1 MTMLARRQ
9 PGLIF
14 TYSNSSQSL
23 IIFRSLGIN
32 TAPELVNTG
41 LTAVQVKKLLSLIA
55 ANCPME
61 SLNLSANVL
70 SMVEPELMAQAV
82 NKLKDV
88 TLIDTNL
95 SVNQVLRIDHIS

>member
-1 MTMLARRQ
+1 MCTWHLTQ
-9 PGLIF
+9 IDK
-14 TYSNSSQSL
+14 QS
-23 IIFRSLGIN
+23 
-32 TAPELVNTG
+32 
-41 LTAVQVKKLLSLIA
+41 
-55 ANCPME
+55 MYMD
-61 SLNLSANVL
+61 VL